1 MEAEIH
7 VVDEG
12 NSVIP
17 FLKEEDKNTIIF
29 KESFDEGVIE
39 KNIDSDSFWKK
50 RYAHFEQK
58 GISKLAYFDST
69 IKPLTILQDVPKNAT
84 VFLWFSNDEK
94 NQINKIGLLAYLLNY
109 YRKDVTYYS
118 ILTEEQ
124 KELEELLKGKK
135 RLSRNKLL
143 EAQDQWFSFVEK
155 RNF

>member
-1 MEAEIH
+1 MGAEIH
-7 VVDEG
+7 VVSEG
-12 NSVIP
+12 NSVVS
-17 FLKEEDKNTIIF
+17 FLKDEDKEIVVF
-29 KESFDEGVIE
+29 KESFDEGAIE
-39 KNIDSDSFWKK
+39 KNIDSDTFWKK

-58 GISKLAYFDST
+58 GISKLAYFDRT

-94 NQINKIGLLAYLLNY
+94 SQINKIGLLAYLLNY

-118 ILTEEQ
+118 ILTEEK